1 MKRMIRAMVL
11 GASVAAAMV
20 IGGGPAAQAQQPMSY
35 GAADG
40 DGPAVEVQKSDCDSR
55 GGGGDQAIPV
65 GRSVVAKSGSST
77 CRNISL
83 G

>member
-1 MKRMIRAMVL
+1 MTRMIRAVVL
-11 GASVAAAMV
+11 GASVAAAMA
-20 IGGGPAAQAQQPMSY
+20 IGGVHAAQAQQSTTHGDPY
-35 GAADG
+35 GDEYGVA
-40 DGPAVEVQKSDCDSR
+40 VQKSDCDSR

-77 CRNISL
+77 CRNISV

>member
-1 MKRMIRAMVL
+1 MMRAVVL
-11 GASVAAAMV
+11 GASIAAAMA

-35 GAADG
+35 GATDG

-55 GGGGDQAIPV
+55 GGGGDRAIPV
-65 GRSVVAKSGSST
+65 GPSFVAKSGSST
-77 CRNISL
+77 CRNFSV